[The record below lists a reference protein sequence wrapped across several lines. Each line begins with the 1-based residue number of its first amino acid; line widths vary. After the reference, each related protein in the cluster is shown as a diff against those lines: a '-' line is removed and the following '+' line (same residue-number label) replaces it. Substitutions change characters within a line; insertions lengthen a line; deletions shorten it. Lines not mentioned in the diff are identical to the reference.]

1 MLGNTAKVPHVFRI
15 IKGNTMNRLQ
25 KIRYPIK
32 RVYML
37 DIFALICAF
46 FAAMFIRYRA
56 EVLDWNEIIGGFYM
70 NIFVIVVLV
79 QIGTLLAYDAKRA
92 PIFVLDPVEIFIN
105 TFKSKIFF
113 LCIFILYL
121 FLTDKA
127 ATVSRIVVTALVVL
141 DFLFDYVF
149 RMIYRR
155 IYNSSHTFNADI
167 KVIHLR
173 TPFPSNEELLG
184 MLRKREAVEAVEV
197 LIHQKDATDE
207 EIRRVTDAAVS
218 AGVRVY
224 STLDN
229 LGYEVKEGI
238 SSTVSGYLA
247 IPLAIRK
254 KKYELFGVKYSVSKT
269 EEAVLHVIRHI
280 RELSGNYICFSNV
293 HTTVMAKENP
303 DYRDVLNGAA
313 FVFPDGKPIVA
324 RQLSR
329 GFIGAER
336 VAGPDFM
343 ANMFRDTKDG
353 KVTHYFYGASQKT
366 LDALKENLEKKYP
379 GIVIKGMY
387 SPPFRDLTK
396 EEKEADIKRINDAG
410 ADIVWIGLGAPK
422 QEKWMAENKGKIHGV
437 MMGVG
442 AGFDFHAGTIKRA
455 PEWIQKIGFEWL
467 YRLFQDPGRL
477 IRRYAITNAKY
488 FFYLTLE
495 KLKLG

>member
-1 MLGNTAKVPHVFRI
+1 MYSIFL
-15 IKGNTMNRLQ
+15 KGNAMNRLQ

-32 RVYML
+32 RIYIL
-37 DIFALICAF
+37 DLFALVCAF
-46 FAAMFIRYRA
+46 FAAMAIRYRA
-56 EVLDWNEIIGGFYM
+56 EVVDWNEIIGGFYM
-70 NIFVIVVLV
+70 NIFVIVILI
-79 QIGTLLAYDAKRA
+79 QIGTLLAYDANSS
-92 PIFVLDPVEIFIN
+92 PIFVLDPVEIFIH

-113 LCIFILYL
+113 LCILILYL
-121 FLTDKA
+121 YLTRKA
-127 ATVSRIVVTALVVL
+127 EMVSRIVVTALGVL
-141 DFLFDYVF
+141 NFLFDYVF
-149 RMIYRR
+149 RMVYRK
-155 IYNSSHTFNADI
+155 IYNSSHPFNADI

-173 TPFPSNEELLG
+173 APFPSNEQLRG
-184 MLRKREAVEAVEV
+184 MLDTRALGEVPEV
-197 LIHQKDATDE
+197 LIHQKGAEDE
-207 EIRRVTDAAVS
+207 EIRRVTQVAVN

-238 SSTVSGYLA
+238 ATTVSGYLA

-254 KKYELFGVKYSVSKT
+254 KKYNLFGIQYSVSRT

-280 RELSGNYICFSNV
+280 HELSGKYICFSNV
-293 HTTVMAKENP
+293 HTTVMARENP
-303 DYRDVLNGAA
+303 EYRRVLNGAA
-313 FVFPDGKPIVA
+313 FVFPDGNPIVA
-324 RQLSR
+324 RQQSR

-343 ANMFRDTKDG
+343 DHMFRDTKDG
-353 KVTHYFYGASQKT
+353 KVTHYFYGSSQET
-366 LDALKENLEKKYP
+366 LDALKKNLEAKYP

-387 SPPFRDLTK
+387 SPPFRDLTE
-396 EEKEADIKRINDAG
+396 EEKEADIKRINDAE

-422 QEKWMAENKGKIHGV
+422 QENWMASNRDKIHGV

-455 PEWIQKIGFEWL
+455 PIWIQKIGFEWL

-477 IRRYAITNAKY
+477 IKRYAITNAKY
-488 FFYLTLE
+488 LFYLILE

>member
-1 MLGNTAKVPHVFRI
+1 M
-15 IKGNTMNRLQ
+15 M
-25 KIRYPIK
+25 
-32 RVYML
+32 

-46 FAAMFIRYRA
+46 FAAMYIRYGA
-56 EVLDWNEIIGGFYM
+56 EILDWNEIIGGFYM
-70 NIFVIVVLV
+70 NIFVIVILI
-79 QIGTLLAYDAKRA
+79 QIGILLAYDANRA
-92 PIFVLDPVEIFIN
+92 PIFVLDPVEILIH

-113 LCIFILYL
+113 LCVLVLYL
-121 FLTDKA
+121 YLTNKA
-127 ATVSRIVVTALVVL
+127 EMVSRIVVTALGVL
-141 DFLFDYVF
+141 NFLTDYIF

-155 IYNSSHTFNADI
+155 FYNSTHHFNADI
-167 KVIHLR
+167 KVIQLR
-173 TPFPSNEELLG
+173 APFPETGE
-184 MLRKREAVEAVEV
+184 LRKMLAMNEPGEVPEV
-197 LIHQKDATDE
+197 LIHQKGATDE
-207 EIRRVTDAAVS
+207 EIRRVTEVS
-218 AGVRVY
+218 VDAGVRVY

-238 SSTVSGYLA
+238 ATTVSGYLA

-254 KKYELFGVKYSVSKT
+254 KKYNLFGVQYSVSRT

-280 RELSGNYICFSNV
+280 RELSGQYICFSNV
-293 HTTVMAKENP
+293 HTTVMARE
-303 DYRDVLNGAA
+303 DAEYRRVLNGAA
-313 FVFPDGKPIVA
+313 FVFPDGNPIVA
-324 RQLSR
+324 RQQSR

-343 ANMFRDTKDG
+343 DHMFRDTKDG
-353 KVTHYFYGASQKT
+353 KVSHYFYGASQKT
-366 LDALKENLEKKYP
+366 LDALKENLEERYP

-387 SPPFRDLTK
+387 SPPFRDLTE
-396 EEKEADIKRINDAG
+396 EEKEADIKRINDAE

-422 QEKWMAENKGKIHGV
+422 QEKWMALNRGKIHGV

-455 PEWIQKIGFEWL
+455 PVWIQKIGFEWL

-477 IRRYAITNAKY
+477 IKRYAITNAKY